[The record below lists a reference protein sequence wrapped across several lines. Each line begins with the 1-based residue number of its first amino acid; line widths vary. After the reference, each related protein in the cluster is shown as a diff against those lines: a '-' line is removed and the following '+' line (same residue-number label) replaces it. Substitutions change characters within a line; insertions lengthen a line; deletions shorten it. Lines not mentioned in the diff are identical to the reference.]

1 MVSMFRSMTVIND
14 RNESLTISLADP
26 RESGYLISGIDGLGP
41 TKATLWHSESVT
53 SDGSVF
59 NGARKESRD
68 ITITLAYLWDA
79 NHSIEE
85 LRHRIY
91 RYFPE
96 KRAVTLI
103 FETDT
108 RRVKTVG
115 HVENNDVAIFTS
127 QEASAITIRCADPW
141 FEDASEVSEIV
152 TQFST
157 VESRFEFP
165 FPIAGDTFEFGNI
178 GIDHSKI
185 VQYDGEAE
193 VGVIITVEL
202 TGPVSNPSFYN
213 EDWDESILIYTDKV
227 KSIIGSDLQSGDQI
241 IISTVPGE
249 KYARIRREGIDYN
262 VLNAIDR
269 AVSWITL
276 YPGNNVITYMAESG
290 IDNMMVSVSSKI
302 LYAGV

>member
-14 RNESLTISLADP
+14 RNESLTISLDDP
-26 RESGYLISGIDGLGP
+26 RESGYLIAGIDGLGP
-41 TKATLWHSESVT
+41 TKAILWHSESVT

-59 NGARKESRD
+59 SGARKESRD
-68 ITITLAYLWDA
+68 ITITLAYLRDA
-79 NHSIEE
+79 NHSIED
-85 LRHRIY
+85 LRHRLY

-108 RRVKTVG
+108 RQVKTVG
-115 HVENNDVAIFTS
+115 HVENNEVSIFTS

-141 FEDASEVSEIV
+141 LEDASEISEIV

-157 VESRFEFP
+157 VEPLFEFP

-178 GIDHSKI
+178 SIDHSKN
-185 VQYDGEAE
+185 VRYDGEAE
-193 VGVIITVEL
+193 VGVVITVEL
-202 TGPVSNPSFYN
+202 TGQVSNPSFYN
-213 EDWDESILIYTDKV
+213 EDWNQSILIYTDKV
-227 KSIIGSDLQSGDQI
+227 KSIIGSDLQPGDQI
-241 IISTVPGE
+241 IISTMSGE
-249 KYARIRREGIDYN
+249 KYAKIRRAGIDYN
-262 VLNAIDR
+262 ILNAIDR

-290 IDNMMVSVSSKI
+290 IDNMHVSVSSKI

>member
-1 MVSMFRSMTVIND
+1 MFRSMTVIND
-14 RNESLTISLADP
+14 RNESLTISLANP
-26 RESGYLISGIDGLGP
+26 RESGYLITGIDGLGP
-41 TKATLWHSESVT
+41 TKATLWHSESVA

-68 ITITLAYLWDA
+68 ITITLAYLRDA

-85 LRHRIY
+85 LRHRLY

-103 FETDT
+103 FETDI

-115 HVENNDVAIFTS
+115 HVENNEVAIFTS

-141 FEDASEVSEIV
+141 FEDASEISEIV

-157 VESRFEFP
+157 VEPLFEFP
-165 FPIAGDTFEFGNI
+165 FPIANDTFEFGNANV
-178 GIDHSKI
+178 DHSKI
-185 VQYDGEAE
+185 VQYNGETE
-193 VGVIITVEL
+193 VGVVITVEL

-213 EDWDESILIYTDKV
+213 EDWDQSILIYTDKV
-227 KSIIGSDLQSGDQI
+227 KSIIGSDLRSEDQI
-241 IISTVPGE
+241 IISTVSGE
-249 KYARIRREGIDYN
+249 KYAIIRREGIDYN
-262 VLNAIDR
+262 ILNAIDR

-290 IDNMMVSVSSKI
+290 IDNMLVSISSKI

>member
-1 MVSMFRSMTVIND
+1 M
-14 RNESLTISLADP
+14 ESL
-26 RESGYLISGIDGLGP
+26 
-41 TKATLWHSESVT
+41 
-53 SDGSVF
+53 
-59 NGARKESRD
+59 
-68 ITITLAYLWDA
+68 
-79 NHSIEE
+79 
-85 LRHRIY
+85 
-91 RYFPE
+91 
-96 KRAVTLI
+96 
-103 FETDT
+103 
-108 RRVKTVG
+108 
-115 HVENNDVAIFTS
+115 
-127 QEASAITIRCADPW
+127 
-141 FEDASEVSEIV
+141 
-152 TQFST
+152 
-157 VESRFEFP
+157 FEFP

-178 GIDHSKI
+178 SVDHSKI

-241 IISTVPGE
+241 IISTVSGE

>member
-1 MVSMFRSMTVIND
+1 MFRSMTVIND
-14 RNESLTISLADP
+14 RNESLTISLDDP
-26 RESGYLISGIDGLGP
+26 RESGYLIAGIDGLGP
-41 TKATLWHSESVT
+41 TKAILWHSESVT

-59 NGARKESRD
+59 SGARKESRD
-68 ITITLAYLWDA
+68 ITITLAYLRDA
-79 NHSIEE
+79 NHSIED
-85 LRHRIY
+85 LRHRLY

-108 RRVKTVG
+108 RQVKTVG
-115 HVENNDVAIFTS
+115 HVENNEVSIFTS

-141 FEDASEVSEIV
+141 LEDASEISEIV

-157 VESRFEFP
+157 VEPLFEFP

-178 GIDHSKI
+178 SIDHSKN
-185 VQYDGEAE
+185 VRYDGEAE
-193 VGVIITVEL
+193 VGVVITVEL
-202 TGPVSNPSFYN
+202 TGQVSNPSFYN
-213 EDWDESILIYTDKV
+213 EDWNQSILIYTDKV
-227 KSIIGSDLQSGDQI
+227 KSIIGSDLQPGDQI
-241 IISTVPGE
+241 IISTMSGE
-249 KYARIRREGIDYN
+249 KYAKIRRAGIDYN
-262 VLNAIDR
+262 ILNAIDR

-290 IDNMMVSVSSKI
+290 IDNMHVSVSSKI